1 MYRVS
6 EGNLR
11 LKLFKPLACAL
22 AVTAGVFAATVP
34 VEQAQARQAYAGIVI
49 DANTDR
55 VIYARSADKRRY
67 PASLTKMMTLYVLFE
82 EMRAGRFSYSS
93 KLKVSRH
100 AAGQPPSKLGLKPG
114 QTIRVRDAIRALVT
128 KSANDV
134 AVVVAEN
141 ISESEW
147 KFAQRM
153 TKTARRIGMKRT
165 TFRNASGLPHK
176 KQVTTARDMARLGI
190 RLQRDFPKFY
200 KHFATRKFKFR
211 GRTYGNHNRL
221 LGRMQGIDGIKTGY
235 TRASGYNLTS
245 SIRRGKR
252 HLVGVVLGGRT
263 GKSRN
268 AQMRKILSQSMRK
281 ASKRRSKAVLADIS
295 RSRKARVQVAS
306 ASKKAQQ
313 SANTLTDADRNIA
326 PKKVGKPL
334 VITEAAAKPVVA
346 AAIVPPLPK
355 ITETVSA
362 NKTVTEDADDAPATT
377 ASVTDTWS
385 IQIGAFSRKE
395 DATRRLSLARKT
407 GVKALS
413 GKKAIAMAFHKAE
426 KTIYRARFA
435 GFNQKT
441 ARLACSALSRKSIN
455 CFPLAP

>member
-34 VEQAQARQAYAGIVI
+34 VEQAHARQAYAGIVI

-82 EMRAGRFSYSS
+82 DMRAGRFSYSS

-141 ISESEW
+141 ISGSEW
-147 KFAQRM
+147 KFARRM

-221 LGRMQGIDGIKTGY
+221 LGRMKGIDGIKTGY

-281 ASKRRSKAVLADIS
+281 ASKRRSKAVLADIA

-306 ASKKAQQ
+306 ASKKAHQ
-313 SANTLTDADRNIA
+313 SANTLTAADRKIA

-346 AAIVPPLPK
+346 SAIVPPLPK

-362 NKTVTEDADDAPATT
+362 AKTVTEDAPETT
-377 ASVTDTWS
+377 ASVKQTWS

-441 ARLACSALSRKSIN
+441 ARLACNALSRKSIN